1 MNFAR
6 WVAIYGPTYLTGLG
20 WTAVTA
26 VGAAGGAIVWGC
38 ALLLIRMSA
47 GRWGARGVDAYVQL
61 FRNTPVLLPIYLI
74 YFAFPMIGLP
84 WPAVVCGGLAL
95 ILQNGAYIS
104 EILRGSVNAIDRVQ
118 FDAARSIGLAPWNTF
133 RKVVLPQVLVYS
145 IPALGNQTVLLLKD
159 TSLLSA
165 VGMQAN
171 QVDLTS
177 FGQQGLVDFALGA
190 HHVGSAY
197 RTFLRHVKRFV
208 STGMRFVLDDAGN
221 FGNHVSTALDLHAVA
236 DLDAETLNLV
246 HVMQRGPA
254 NRRATDRHRLQHCN
268 WG

>member
-1 MNFAR
+1 VNFAR

-26 VGAAGGAIVWGC
+26 VGAACGALIWGC
-38 ALLLIRMSA
+38 ALLLIRLSA
-47 GRWGARGVDAYVQL
+47 GRWGARVVDAYVQL

-118 FDAARSIGLAPWNTF
+118 FDAARSIGLAPWSTF

-165 VGMQAN
+165 ISITELTMQAKL
-171 QVDLTS
+171 LTEQTGAAYEA
-177 FGQQGLVDFALGA
+177 FIVVALLYLLLVSGTEVFF
-190 HHVGSAY
+190 
-197 RTFLRHVKRFV
+197 RV
-208 STGMRFVLDDAGN
+208 SHR
-221 FGNHVSTALDLHAVA
+221 AV
-236 DLDAETLNLV
+236 
-246 HVMQRGPA
+246 RW
-254 NRRATDRHRLQHCN
+254 R
-268 WG
+268 

>member
-26 VGAAGGAIVWGC
+26 VGAACGALIWGC
-38 ALLLIRMSA
+38 ALLLIRLSA
-47 GRWGARGVDAYVQL
+47 GRWGARSVDAYVQL

-118 FDAARSIGLAPWNTF
+118 FDAARSIGLAPWSTF

-165 VGMQAN
+165 ISITELTMQAKL
-171 QVDLTS
+171 LTEQTGAAYEA
-177 FGQQGLVDFALGA
+177 FIVVALLYLLLVSGTEVFFRVT
-190 HHVGSAY
+190 H
-197 RTFLRHVKRFV
+197 R
-208 STGMRFVLDDAGN
+208 
-221 FGNHVSTALDLHAVA
+221 AV
-236 DLDAETLNLV
+236 
-246 HVMQRGPA
+246 RW
-254 NRRATDRHRLQHCN
+254 R
-268 WG
+268 

>member
-1 MNFAR
+1 VNFAR

-26 VGAAGGAIVWGC
+26 VGAAVGALIWGC
-38 ALLLIRMSA
+38 LLLLIRLSG
-47 GRWGARGVDAYVQL
+47 GRWGARSVDAYVQL

-118 FDAARSIGLAPWNTF
+118 FDAARSIGLAPWITF

-165 VGMQAN
+165 ISITELTMQAKL
-171 QVDLTS
+171 LTEQTGAAYEA
-177 FGQQGLVDFALGA
+177 FIVVALLYLLLVSG
-190 HHVGSAY
+190 
-197 RTFLRHVKRFV
+197 TE
-208 STGMRFVLDDAGN
+208 VL
-221 FGNHVSTALDLHAVA
+221 FRVTHRAV
-236 DLDAETLNLV
+236 
-246 HVMQRGPA
+246 RW
-254 NRRATDRHRLQHCN
+254 R
-268 WG
+268 

>member
-1 MNFAR
+1 VNFAR
-6 WVAIYGPTYLTGLG
+6 WVTIYGPTYLTGLG

-26 VGAAGGAIVWGC
+26 VGAAVGALIWGC
-38 ALLLIRMSA
+38 MLLLIRLSA
-47 GRWGARGVDAYVQL
+47 GRWGARSVDAYVQL

-118 FDAARSIGLAPWNTF
+118 FDAARSIGLAPWITF

-165 VGMQAN
+165 ISITELTMQAKL
-171 QVDLTS
+171 LTEQTGAAYEA
-177 FGQQGLVDFALGA
+177 FIVVALLYLLLVSG
-190 HHVGSAY
+190 
-197 RTFLRHVKRFV
+197 TE
-208 STGMRFVLDDAGN
+208 VL
-221 FGNHVSTALDLHAVA
+221 FRVTHRAV
-236 DLDAETLNLV
+236 
-246 HVMQRGPA
+246 RW
-254 NRRATDRHRLQHCN
+254 R
-268 WG
+268 

>member
-1 MNFAR
+1 VNFAR
-6 WVAIYGPTYLTGLG
+6 WVTIYGPTYLTGLG

-26 VGAAGGAIVWGC
+26 VGAAVGALIWGC
-38 ALLLIRMSA
+38 MLLLIRLSG
-47 GRWGARGVDAYVQL
+47 GRWGARSVDAYVQL

-118 FDAARSIGLAPWNTF
+118 FDAARSIGLAPWITF

-165 VGMQAN
+165 ISITELTMQAKL
-171 QVDLTS
+171 LTEQTGAAYEA
-177 FGQQGLVDFALGA
+177 FIIVALLYLLLVSG
-190 HHVGSAY
+190 
-197 RTFLRHVKRFV
+197 TE
-208 STGMRFVLDDAGN
+208 VL
-221 FGNHVSTALDLHAVA
+221 FRVTHRAV
-236 DLDAETLNLV
+236 
-246 HVMQRGPA
+246 RW
-254 NRRATDRHRLQHCN
+254 R
-268 WG
+268 

>member
-1 MNFAR
+1 VNFAR
-6 WVAIYGPTYLTGLG
+6 WVTIYGPTYLTGLG

-26 VGAAGGAIVWGC
+26 VGAAVGALIWGC
-38 ALLLIRMSA
+38 LLLLIRLSA
-47 GRWGARGVDAYVQL
+47 GRWGARSVDAYVQL

-118 FDAARSIGLAPWNTF
+118 FDAARSIGLAPWSTF

-165 VGMQAN
+165 ISITELTMQAKL
-171 QVDLTS
+171 LTEQTGAAYEA
-177 FGQQGLVDFALGA
+177 FIVVALLYLLLVSG
-190 HHVGSAY
+190 
-197 RTFLRHVKRFV
+197 TE
-208 STGMRFVLDDAGN
+208 VL
-221 FGNHVSTALDLHAVA
+221 FRVTHRAV
-236 DLDAETLNLV
+236 
-246 HVMQRGPA
+246 RW
-254 NRRATDRHRLQHCN
+254 R
-268 WG
+268 